1 MKDLGR
7 ITLKFTSKPEQL
19 LISHLDSKKDQIVSN
34 YHYIKKKNPI
44 NIIFP
49 SIVEVLCFKLCFKW

>member
-34 YHYIKKKNPI
+34 YHYIKKKKPY
-44 NIIFP
+44 
-49 SIVEVLCFKLCFKW
+49 